1 VSAWFAGNG
10 GAVVTN
16 GAAFRRRAVV
26 EIHRSPQGINVTVV
40 TGVAARDVG
49 DRFACHRSAVVT
61 SAASF
66 RRCAVIESN

>member
-1 VSAWFAGNG
+1 
-10 GAVVTN
+10 
-16 GAAFRRRAVV
+16 
-26 EIHRSPQGINVTVV
+26 VTVV